1 MTRDAR
7 NPARR
12 ALLAAPLLLPAAVR
26 AQSWPARPLR
36 LVVPFAPGG
45 TTDVIARV
53 TGEWLS
59 PRLGQPVV
67 IENRPGAGATIGAQF
82 VARAEPDGLTLFMTS
97 STSHGV
103 SPAVYA
109 TLGYDP
115 MADFTHIALLSR
127 TPAALLVG
135 RNHPARDYAALM
147 DEARRHGELRMAIA
161 AIGTASHLA
170 TVRFGMAAGLRV
182 ETVVYRG
189 TGPAITD
196 VIAGVVPAL
205 FDSLPSAVG
214 HVSGGSLRALALA
227 GEARTPLLPGTPT
240 LRELGLDVVSHS
252 WFGLSAPARLP
263 APIVARLSQEVA
275 AMFADPA
282 MRARFEQLGGMPPAT
297 TPESYTR
304 FIAEEIA
311 AYAPLVRAA
320 NITPQ

>member
-1 MTRDAR
+1 MK
-7 NPARR
+7 RR
-12 ALLAAPLLLPAAVR
+12 AVLAATALLPAGAL
-26 AQSWPARPLR
+26 AQAWPSRPIR
-36 LVVPFAPGG
+36 LIVPFAPGG

-53 TGEWLS
+53 TAEWLS

-67 IENRPGAGATIGAQF
+67 VENRPGAGATIGAQL
-82 VARAEPDGLTLFMTS
+82 VARAEPDGHTLFMSS

-103 SPAVYA
+103 SPSVYQP
-109 TLGYDP
+109 LGYDP
-115 MADFTHIALLSR
+115 IGDFTHVALLSR

-135 RNHPARDYAALM
+135 RGYPARDYAGFM
-147 DEARRHGELRMAIA
+147 DDARRQGELRLAIA

-196 VIAGVVPAL
+196 VIAGIVPGL

-214 HVSGGSLRALALA
+214 HVSAGTLRALALA
-227 GEARTPLLPGTPT
+227 GEARSALMPEVPT

-252 WFGLSAPARLP
+252 WFGLSGPARLP
-263 APIVARLSQEVA
+263 AAIVARLSAEIG

-282 MRARFEQLGGMPPAT
+282 MRARFAQLGGVPPAT

-304 FIAEEIA
+304 FIRDEIT